1 VTPDTGIAGQTS
13 FSITEG
19 GVYDQGTLE
28 ICGPNGCFDTD
39 NFSGLTS
46 FTPQVAGNYSAVL
59 YFLPDDEALPL
70 DESGIEATDEADFYA
85 EAAPP
90 PPVITAI
97 NPALGPAGQSVQ
109 VAIAGSG
116 FGSSPS
122 VAVLDAGG
130 NAVPVTIGQCPQCGP
145 TLISATF
152 AIPSIAVG
160 GRATVTVTAG
170 SQPSNAAAFTVI
182 PPSSPTSVV
191 IAQSGIT
198 NLPLQ
203 AGLQNNFPAYLTGVG
218 ILATMLTEPAATLF
232 NGSRF
237 RALLPSSG
245 RMACARRSRTPSSS

>member
-152 AIPSIAVG
+152 AIPSIAVA
-160 GRATVTVTAG
+160 GRATVYSNGGRPALKRGGVHGGPPEQPDLCGYSTIGYHESPVAG
-170 SQPSNAAAFTVI
+170 GPTKQLSCVSDWGGDSRDNADR
-182 PPSSPTSVV
+182 
-191 IAQSGIT
+191 
-198 NLPLQ
+198 
-203 AGLQNNFPAYLTGVG
+203 AGGNAV
-218 ILATMLTEPAATLF
+218 
-232 NGSRF
+232 
-237 RALLPSSG
+237 
-245 RMACARRSRTPSSS
+245 